1 MRSDIKDLQQ
11 GQEEMRSD
19 IKDLQQE
26 QKEMR
31 KEQKMMKQDIEE
43 LQVGQK
49 ELRQGQRN
57 LEKSMYRIEQ
67 QRIIDSNNI
76 AKILLLQTRM
86 QQTLEQHIQD
96 DEMKIAN

>member
-11 GQEEMRSD
+11 GQEEIRE
-19 IKDLQQE
+19 E
-26 QKEMR
+26 QKI
-31 KEQKMMKQDIEE
+31 MKQDIGE

-49 ELRQGQRN
+49 ELRQEMKN

-67 QRIIDSNNI
+67 QRMRDSNNI